1 MYFAGHGIEVDRVNY
16 FDVVDETVALYASGK
31 GRGDGR

>member
-16 FDVVDETVALYASGK
+16 FDVVDETVALERVSRAT
-31 GRGDGR
+31 